1 MKISRILVVDDDD
14 STRSAYFEVFES
26 DKESEKIAEMGSKL
40 FEETSKNLFCDEKFF
55 FTQAGDSIIDDTD
68 LIIDEYEVSEANQ
81 GAKAVEM
88 VRKSIAENCPF
99 SLMFLDM
106 RMPPGIDGLET
117 AKQIREIDPK
127 IEIVIMTAYSDYTYL
142 EIVKE
147 LGNPERLLYFHKPFW
162 PEQILYLASSLTQ
175 IWQLERVS

>member
-1 MKISRILVVDDDD
+1 MNITRILVVDDDE
-14 STRSAYFEVFES
+14 SIRSSYLEVLKS
-26 DKESEKIAEMGSKL
+26 DRESEKIAEMGSTL
-40 FEETSKNLFCDEKFF
+40 FEEKGKNLFCDDEAFF
-55 FTQAGDSIIDDTD
+55 AKAGDSIMDDTD
-68 LIIDEYEVSEANQ
+68 LMTDEYEVSEASQ
-81 GAKAVEM
+81 GAQAVEM

-117 AKQIREIDPK
+117 AKQIREIDPH
-127 IEIVIMTAYSDYTYL
+127 IEIVIMTAYSDYTYM